1 MPRAH
6 PVPRQRRHRDRLVRS
21 HQLARTRRSRE
32 RESLGCQ
39 RCGTRTPLGWKKGAR
54 GLFRLIPRRRK
65 FVSSTDCLTAAVH
78 GRLQLADAG
87 SSVRR
92 VRHHFADVQD
102 RALNGRFEANSSE
115 SRPSEA
121 GHFRTS
127 DRQEAC
133 RANDQFESSA
143 AIGRRPLEG
152 AHPPKQSLEGRRRLS
167 TPDACRTSTPRSA
180 EQVLPTPYR
189 PSPVSTR
196 SGEAD
201 NQRPQPRAC

>member
-121 GHFRTS
+121 GHQRSSTNGSLLASRFTANSTAQSNPGCAVWCCSMRPASSRTPKP
-127 DRQEAC
+127 AVGLNC
-133 RANDQFESSA
+133 PASSRTARRWSNGA
-143 AIGRRPLEG
+143 A
-152 AHPPKQSLEGRRRLS
+152 
-167 TPDACRTSTPRSA
+167 TSHAR
-180 EQVLPTPYR
+180 
-189 PSPVSTR
+189 R
-196 SGEAD
+196 SG
-201 NQRPQPRAC
+201 NTRL

>member
-78 GRLQLADAG
+78 GRLQLADLRRPARRIARSKPAG
-87 SSVRR
+87 QILIFNVSKVASTSPTGAPALGHQRSST
-92 VRHHFADVQD
+92 
-102 RALNGRFEANSSE
+102 NGSLLASRFTANSTAQSNPGCAVWCCSMRPAS
-115 SRPSEA
+115 SRTPKPAVGLNCPASS
-121 GHFRTS
+121 RTARRWS
-127 DRQEAC
+127 
-133 RANDQFESSA
+133 NGA
-143 AIGRRPLEG
+143 A
-152 AHPPKQSLEGRRRLS
+152 
-167 TPDACRTSTPRSA
+167 TSHAR
-180 EQVLPTPYR
+180 
-189 PSPVSTR
+189 R
-196 SGEAD
+196 SG
-201 NQRPQPRAC
+201 NTRL